1 MDYMS
6 NTFAS
11 DQDSIRMTDLF
22 KIASSILKRELS
34 QEEKDRLY
42 QLIPNS
48 SRCGERGLGA
58 DGMVEKVKILS
69 LIYRVSDRVSWVGL
83 FVHHSLRVRGSPLSF
98 CEDEEMESI
107 YWHCCSSTVVCVLFP
122 VLQVIYYFSLH
133 SCCRRD
139 ANGIFL
145 SYYSMKGEFTK
156 STVCGSFLCFM
167 GSFRLKR
174 MWRAVMNRKFP
185 RWW

>member
-48 SRCGERGLGA
+48 SRCGERDLGA

-69 LIYRVSDRVSWVGL
+69 IIYRVSDRVS
-83 FVHHSLRVRGSPLSF
+83 
-98 CEDEEMESI
+98 
-107 YWHCCSSTVVCVLFP
+107 
-122 VLQVIYYFSLH
+122 
-133 SCCRRD
+133 
-139 ANGIFL
+139 
-145 SYYSMKGEFTK
+145 
-156 STVCGSFLCFM
+156 
-167 GSFRLKR
+167 
-174 MWRAVMNRKFP
+174 
-185 RWW
+185 

>member
-48 SRCGERGLGA
+48 SRCGERVLGA

-69 LIYRVSDRVSWVGL
+69 LIYRVSDRVS
-83 FVHHSLRVRGSPLSF
+83 
-98 CEDEEMESI
+98 
-107 YWHCCSSTVVCVLFP
+107 
-122 VLQVIYYFSLH
+122 
-133 SCCRRD
+133 
-139 ANGIFL
+139 
-145 SYYSMKGEFTK
+145 
-156 STVCGSFLCFM
+156 
-167 GSFRLKR
+167 
-174 MWRAVMNRKFP
+174 
-185 RWW
+185 

>member
-11 DQDSIRMTDLF
+11 DQDSIRTTDLF

-69 LIYRVSDRVSWVGL
+69 LIYRVSDRVS
-83 FVHHSLRVRGSPLSF
+83 
-98 CEDEEMESI
+98 
-107 YWHCCSSTVVCVLFP
+107 
-122 VLQVIYYFSLH
+122 
-133 SCCRRD
+133 
-139 ANGIFL
+139 
-145 SYYSMKGEFTK
+145 
-156 STVCGSFLCFM
+156 
-167 GSFRLKR
+167 
-174 MWRAVMNRKFP
+174 
-185 RWW
+185 